1 MCSRYF
7 VDLSPELRP
16 FIEEARSSRLADRMI
31 HRFGRPVIQEGEVKP
46 TDIAPVI
53 APNARGIR
61 SAFPMI
67 WGFSAPEDPNT
78 RRSRPLINCRV
89 ETAASKQMW
98 RESWQ
103 RRRCVVPAS
112 WYYEW
117 EHFTRP
123 DGSRRTGDKFAI
135 QPAGSSVCYL
145 AGLYRIEEGFPHF
158 TILTR
163 TPSEAL
169 QKIHDRMPVI
179 LPSHCIGE
187 WIDPSS
193 APEAVRE
200 IAALSL
206 TDMVFERA

>member
-1 MCSRYF
+1 MCYSFYI
-7 VDLSPELRP
+7 DLDREFTRELKEKILSSKLTAGFESTGKKVITRGIIRP
-16 FIEEARSSRLADRMI
+16 S
-31 HRFGRPVIQEGEVKP
+31 
-46 TDIAPVI
+46 DIVPVI
-53 APNARGIR
+53 AADRRGERSVFPMKWGFRLSRGDLVANARSE
-61 SAFPMI
+61 SA
-67 WGFSAPEDPNT
+67 SEK
-78 RRSRPLINCRV
+78 PLF
-89 ETAASKQMW
+89 
-98 RESWQ
+98 REAWKAH
-103 RRRCVVPAS
+103 RCIIPAS

-163 TPSEAL
+163 TPGEAL

-206 TDMVFERA
+206 TDMVIERA